1 MILPPRLHTESIQHK
16 GNDVPGCIIQQARST
31 EPYQTDTQGVLLV
44 EQAVVYVPATYA
56 PAITAQDDL
65 TIRGHLYRVEGQPL
79 AERSAFTGDTG
90 MVPVPVKRVT
100 GG

>member
-1 MILPPRLHTESIQHK
+1 MILPPTLHTESIQHK

-31 EPYQTDTQGVLLV
+31 EPYQPDTLGFLLV
-44 EQAVVYVPATYA
+44 EQAVVYVPAAYA

-65 TIRGHLYRVEGQPL
+65 TIRGLLYRVEGQPL
-79 AERSAFTGDTG
+79 AERSAFTGDPG

>member
-1 MILPPRLHTESIQHK
+1 MILPPNLHTAAIQHN
-16 GNDVPGCIIQQARST
+16 GTDVPGCIIQQARST
-31 EPYQTDTQGVLLV
+31 EPYQSDTQGVLLV
-44 EQAVVYVPATYA
+44 EQAVVYVPAAYA
-56 PAITAQDDL
+56 PAITSSDDL

-79 AERSAFTGDTG
+79 TERSAFTGDTG